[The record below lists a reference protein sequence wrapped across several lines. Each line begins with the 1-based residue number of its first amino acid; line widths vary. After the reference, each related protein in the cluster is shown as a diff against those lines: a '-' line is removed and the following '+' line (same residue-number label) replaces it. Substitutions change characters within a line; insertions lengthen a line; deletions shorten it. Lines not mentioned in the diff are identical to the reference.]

1 MKSELVRTDKW
12 IDTVA
17 RVRCAAREADELS
30 VRHISCAALLS
41 VFDDDGNELTA
52 VELTTRE
59 WHAVRR
65 YLRRNRL
72 RLIQKA
78 TSD

>member
-1 MKSELVRTDKW
+1 MKSELVRTDTW
-12 IDTVA
+12 IDMVE
-17 RVRCAAREADELS
+17 RVRRAAREADELS
-30 VRHISCAALLS
+30 VRHIPCAPLLS
-41 VFDDDGNELTA
+41 VLDDDGNELAA